1 MDVRDAGDDLV
12 IRPDSRM
19 ALGVLTAMLVAAVG
33 IVALILVSDAPN
45 VAAALVGAFFAMLI
59 ILGIGSFLR
68 DRVVLT
74 AQDLTIRV
82 FLIQQRRP
90 RTQIAEV
97 VRATITYSSEGSN
110 ENLFF
115 LDAQRKLVLRLG
127 IDLYARKDLDRLI
140 DALGVPCDTIDGQI
154 TPKKFTQKY
163 PGLLW
168 KIERHP
174 YRIGIPV
181 AVAICVAIFVAAIA
195 FELIANV

>member
-19 ALGVLTAMLVAAVG
+19 VLSALTAMAGVG

-45 VAAALVGAFFAMLI
+45 VAAALVGAFFAVLI
-59 ILGIGSFLR
+59 ILVIGASLR
-68 DRVVLT
+68 DRIVLT
-74 AQDLTIRV
+74 AQDLTVRGL
-82 FLIQQRRP
+82 FTQQRRP

-97 VRATITYSSEGSN
+97 VRATITTPRGRSN
-110 ENLFF
+110 RNLFL

-140 DALGVPCDTIDGQI
+140 GALGVPCDTIDGQI
-154 TPKKFTQKY
+154 TPKEFTQKY

-181 AVAICVAIFVAAIA
+181 AVAICVAIFVTAIA
-195 FELIANV
+195 FELVANV